1 MSGGN
6 LVQLSGSPRVSG
18 GSLVMREG
26 GRKRELSTISP
37 RESNAVV
44 ITPAKD
50 EERAIITTPRQ
61 SGNIVHFEDEEVLV
75 VRPVRSRG
83 YSSSGNGVGG
93 GWQGKSP
100 RQSVGSVRSVSY
112 RSTREKIVEV
122 DVGGDRRGYERREG
136 GRSSR
141 G

>member
-1 MSGGN
+1 M
-6 LVQLSGSPRVSG
+6 
-18 GSLVMREG
+18 
-26 GRKRELSTISP
+26 
-37 RESNAVV
+37 
-44 ITPAKD
+44 
-50 EERAIITTPRQ
+50 
-61 SGNIVHFEDEEVLV
+61 V

-83 YSSSGNGVGG
+83 YSSNNGVGGGGGSG

-122 DVGGDRRGYERREG
+122 DDGGDRRGYERREG
-136 GRSSR
+136 GRRRSR

>member
-1 MSGGN
+1 MQ
-6 LVQLSGSPRVSG
+6 LVPLARKPSSPRQ
-18 GSLVMREG
+18 
-26 GRKRELSTISP
+26 
-37 RESNAVV
+37 SNAAVI
-44 ITPAKD
+44 ITPTK

-61 SGNIVHFEDEEVLV
+61 SGNIVHFEDEEVMI

-83 YSSSGNGVGG
+83 YSSNGGGEG

-100 RQSVGSVRSVSY
+100 RQSVGNVSY

-122 DVGGDRRGYERREG
+122 DDGGDRRGYERREG
-136 GRSSR
+136 GRRSR

>member
-1 MSGGN
+1 M
-6 LVQLSGSPRVSG
+6 
-18 GSLVMREG
+18 
-26 GRKRELSTISP
+26 IS
-37 RESNAVV
+37 SS
-44 ITPAKD
+44 
-50 EERAIITTPRQ
+50 PRQ
-61 SGNIVHFEDEEVLV
+61 SGNIVHFEDEEVMV

-83 YSSSGNGVGG
+83 YSSNGGGGGGG

-122 DVGGDRRGYERREG
+122 DDGGDRRGYERREG
-136 GRSSR
+136 GRRSSR

>member
-1 MSGGN
+1 M
-6 LVQLSGSPRVSG
+6 
-18 GSLVMREG
+18 
-26 GRKRELSTISP
+26 
-37 RESNAVV
+37 
-44 ITPAKD
+44 
-50 EERAIITTPRQ
+50 
-61 SGNIVHFEDEEVLV
+61 V

-83 YSSSGNGVGG
+83 YSSNGGGGGGGG

-122 DVGGDRRGYERREG
+122 DDGGDRRGYERREG
-136 GRSSR
+136 GRPSR